1 MEMLHQLIQY
11 RHFTSRWHTIKCQ
24 RLRYYHVL
32 ARKISI
38 ILVLCLAA
46 FSASAQYD
54 PHFAHYWAMETSYNP
69 AAAGKEAKLNIVG
82 AYAHS
87 FAGFENNPRTM
98 YVSADMPFVF
108 LNSIHGA
115 GLHFMND
122 KIGLFSHQR
131 IALQYDLQKPLFGGT
146 INVGVQAGLLIENFN
161 GSDIELPDD
170 PTDEAF
176 SKSEVKGQQL
186 DLAVGLYYK
195 HGPWYLGASVLHL
208 NAPKVELGETNE
220 INIDRTYY
228 FTAGYN
234 IKLRNPFLTIHPTAM
249 FKYDGTAYRGDVT
262 ARLVYTLDNKMFY
275 AGVGY
280 SPTNSVT
287 AYLGGSLHGVHIGY
301 SYEMYTGGISLG
313 NGSHE
318 LCVKYQTDINLVK
331 KGKNKHKSVRIL

>member
-1 MEMLHQLIQY
+1 M
-11 RHFTSRWHTIKCQ
+11 
-24 RLRYYHVL
+24 L
-32 ARKISI
+32 ARKIRI
-38 ILVLCLAA
+38 ILALLLATL
-46 FSASAQYD
+46 SASAQYD

-69 AAAGKEAKLNIVG
+69 AAAGKDSKLNIAA
-82 AYAHS
+82 AYALS

-98 YVSADMPFVF
+98 YVGADMPFMF
-108 LNSIHGA
+108 LNTVNGA
-115 GLHFMND
+115 GLNFMND
-122 KIGLFSHQR
+122 KIGMFTHQR
-131 IALQYDLQKPLFGGT
+131 IALQYDLQKRMFGG
-146 INVGVQAGLLIENFN
+146 IISLGVQAGLLIENFD
-161 GSDIELPDD
+161 GSDIILPEDD
-170 PTDEAF
+170 TDDVF

-195 HGPWYLGASVLHL
+195 RGPWYVGASVLHL
-208 NAPKVELGETNE
+208 NAPTVEMGETNE
-220 INIDRTYY
+220 ISIDRTYY

-249 FKYDGTAYRGDVT
+249 FKTDGVAYRGDVS
-262 ARLVYTLDNKMFY
+262 ARLVYTHDKKIFY

-287 AYLGGSLHGVHIGY
+287 AYLGGSLHGIQIGY
-301 SYEMYTGGISLG
+301 SYEMYTGGISIG